1 MEAIIPLA
9 DDDVVLEYSR
19 LLVDQYIA
27 LNGKNASHCYA
38 YASGDRANFSFK
50 DELPEGV
57 AARELALQERA
68 IRTAAKREVVNET
81 TKSALSKRVIDQL
94 LAAGMPF
101 ADIALMGERSVEP
114 GNHARY
120 CAAAIKF
127 FRETLKLPERDA
139 AALMRNVLKPR

>member
-1 MEAIIPLA
+1 M
-9 DDDVVLEYSR
+9 
-19 LLVDQYIA
+19 
-27 LNGKNASHCYA
+27 
-38 YASGDRANFSFK
+38 
-50 DELPEGV
+50 
-57 AARELALQERA
+57 
-68 IRTAAKREVVNET
+68 NET

-139 AALMRNVLKPR
+139 AVLMRNVLKPR

>member
-38 YASGDRANFSFK
+38 HASGDRADFSFK
-50 DELPEGV
+50 DELPAGV
-57 AARELALQERA
+57 VARELALQERA
-68 IRTAAKREVVNET
+68 IRTAAKREVVNEA

-94 LAAGMPF
+94 LAAGVPF
-101 ADIALMGERSVEP
+101 ADIALMGERNVEP

-139 AALMRNVLKPR
+139 AVLMRNVLKPR